1 MKKPFIRLAIFFMA
15 IATICMSGSCIAVS
29 GETSEKNADTVLY
42 GNTSDNTYYE
52 YADKFAESP
61 LGQQALTVAGG
72 DYASETGSG
81 AVKKSV
87 YEGKS
92 NVLLWDTEKGT
103 VSYAFNL
110 SDAGLYNIIVTYRQV
125 EKRGSDIR
133 LSLKIDNEIL
143 FDGMEEITLPRLWK
157 NKGEV
162 RVDGNGDQFA
172 PEQIEAPQWT
182 AVAISDKDGVTTS
195 PYEFM
200 LSSGTHTITFE
211 LLQEA
216 LCIESISLTTPK
228 RPLNYEEAKNNYPD
242 AKNYSG
248 KPIVIQGED
257 ASVKT
262 TNSLIPKSDNSNA
275 NLNPIDSK
283 NLLINIIG
291 GSSWSKPGEKLT
303 WEFTVPESA
312 YYSLGIKFNQSYL
325 INGVSYRTLK
335 IDGEI
340 PFEEAKSLAFEYK
353 TSWQNM
359 TFGEEKPYL
368 IYLEKG
374 PHELSLEVTM
384 AKFAEYYTRLE
395 KVVSLLGDE
404 YIKIN
409 MITGENPDAN
419 RNYDLF
425 KQIPNFNETLNSAK
439 NDLDKLASDMKK
451 DFGERSSSLIAAI
464 NGMSQTL
471 SQMIENPYTSH
482 RYKSSYYTNY
492 QSVSAWLYDMKSMPL
507 AIDEMYISAPD
518 YKADNAKPG
527 FLKAFNFSVR
537 KFIYSFAQSY
547 YTESNSKTDS
557 DKQEIKIWV
566 NWGRDQAQILDTLIR
581 ESFTAKTGI
590 PVRLE
595 AVNTT
600 VINGILSGNPPDLM
614 LHMARTAPVN
624 YAMRGVLKDLTEFE
638 DFDEVMKRFQSS
650 SATPY
655 EYNGGCYALPD
666 TQAFYIMF
674 YREDI
679 LSQLGIDVPKTWDE
693 FLEATT
699 AIQRKKMQVW
709 LPYMNITSATT
720 VDTGIGGLSIFPS
733 LMNQSGLSLY
743 NAEKN
748 GCNLNNYEAISVFEK
763 WTSFYTDYKIP
774 KEASFYNRFRLG
786 TMPLGIETYTTYQTL
801 MSAAPEIQDR
811 WHIAPIPGIMN
822 EDGTI
827 NNSCS
832 GSGTGAG
839 VLKGTGR
846 ENEAWEF
853 IKWWTS
859 AETQLS
865 YSNNLESILGSVGRV
880 ASANIEA
887 VSNMSWKPDDLK
899 IILEQ
904 WKQVKEIEE
913 IPGSYYLTR
922 SLDQAFWSVINGS
935 STAKE
940 AITEWSRITDNE
952 IKRKIA
958 EYEE

>member
-1 MKKPFIRLAIFFMA
+1 MKKLFIKSAALFVA
-15 IATICMSGSCIAVS
+15 IATVCTTVNGITAGA
-29 GETSEKNADTVLY
+29 ETSQSQNVSISDADT
-42 GNTSDNTYYE
+42 SDTTYYE

-61 LGQQALTVAGG
+61 LGKQTITVAGS
-72 DYASETGSG
+72 DYSSEADSE
-81 AVKKSV
+81 AVKKSE
-87 YEGKS
+87 YNGKS
-92 NVLLWDTEKGT
+92 NVLIWDSEKGS
-103 VSYAFNL
+103 VSYSFNVA
-110 SDAGLYNIIVTYRQV
+110 DAGLYNIVISYMQV
-125 EKRGSDIR
+125 EKRGADIR
-133 LSLKIDNEIL
+133 MSLNLDGKIL
-143 FDGMEEITLPRLWK
+143 FDGMEEISLPRLWK
-157 NKGEV
+157 NNGEV
-162 RVDGNGDQFA
+162 RVDGSGDQFA
-172 PEQIEAPQWT
+172 PEQVEVPMWT
-182 AVAISDKDGVTTS
+182 KAMVSDKDGIMNS

-200 LSSGTHTITFE
+200 LSAGTHTVTLG

-216 LCIESISLTTPK
+216 LCVESISLEPPE
-228 RPLNYEEAKNNYPD
+228 RSLSYEEARSNYPKAED
-242 AKNYSG
+242 YSG
-248 KPIVIQGED
+248 EPIVIQGED
-257 ASVKT
+257 ATVKT
-262 TNSLIPKSDNSNA
+262 SNSLIPKSDNSNA
-275 NLNPIDSK
+275 NLNPVDSK
-283 NLLINIIG
+283 NILINIIG

-312 YYSLGIKFNQSYL
+312 YYSFGMKFNQSYL
-325 INGVSYRTLK
+325 VNGISYRTLK
-335 IDGEI
+335 IDGKV

-359 TFGEEKPYL
+359 TFGDDEPYL

-374 PHELSLEVTM
+374 KHELSFEVTM
-384 AKFAEYYTRLE
+384 SKFADYYTRLE
-395 KVVSLLGDE
+395 KIVTVLGDE

-425 KQIPNFNETLNSAK
+425 KQIPNFNETLTSAK
-439 NDLDKLASDMKK
+439 NELDELAKDMKN
-451 DFGERSSSLIAAI
+451 DFGDRSSSLIAAI

-471 SQMIENPYTSH
+471 KLMVENPYTSH
-482 RYKSSYYTNY
+482 RYKSNYYTNY

-507 AIDEMYISAPD
+507 AIDEMYIAAPG
-518 YKADNAKPG
+518 YKANNAKPG
-527 FLKAFNFSVR
+527 FFKAIGFSVQ
-537 KFIYSFAQSY
+537 KFLFSFAQNY
-547 YTESNSKTDS
+547 YVESGSSTNGG
-557 DKQEIKIWV
+557 KQQIKIWV
-566 NWGRDQAQILDTLIR
+566 NWGRDQTQVLDNLIR
-581 ESFTAKTGI
+581 ESFTAETGI

-638 DFDEVMKRFQSS
+638 DFDEVMKRFQP
-650 SATPY
+650 SASTPY
-655 EYNGGCYALPD
+655 QYNDGCYALPD

-679 LSQLGIDVPKTWDE
+679 LNQLGISVPKTWDE

-699 AIQRKKMQVW
+699 EIQRKKMQVW
-709 LPYMNITSATT
+709 LPYTNISTATT

-743 NAEKN
+743 NEEKN
-748 GCNLNNYEAISVFEK
+748 GCNLNNYDAIAVFEK
-763 WTSFYTDYKIP
+763 WASFYTDYKIP

-786 TMPLGIETYTTYQTL
+786 TMPLGIETYTVYQTL

-811 WHIAPIPGIMN
+811 WHIAPIPGVMN
-822 EDGTI
+822 EDGSI

-865 YSNNLESILGSVGRV
+865 YSNNLESILGTVGRV

-887 VSNMSWKPDDLK
+887 VSGMSWKPEDLK

-904 WKQVKEIEE
+904 WSQVKEIEE

-922 SLDQAFWSVINGS
+922 SLDQAFWSVISGS
-935 STAKE
+935 STTKE
-940 AITEWSRITDNE
+940 AITEWSQITDNE

-958 EYEE
+958 EYAE

>member
-1 MKKPFIRLAIFFMA
+1 MKKPFVKSAALFIA
-15 IATICMSGSCIAVS
+15 IATVC
-29 GETSEKNADTVLY
+29 TSVNGIKASAEISENQSDLVTYVGTGDT
-42 GNTSDNTYYE
+42 TYYE
-52 YADKFAESP
+52 YAERFAQSS
-61 LGQQALTVAGG
+61 LGKQTITVAGS
-72 DYASETGSG
+72 DYSSESSSE
-81 AVKKSV
+81 AVKKAE
-87 YEGKS
+87 YNGKS
-92 NVLLWDTEKGT
+92 NVLFWDSEKGS
-103 VSYAFNL
+103 VSYSFNI
-110 SDAGLYNIIVTYRQV
+110 SDAGLYNIVISYMQV

-133 LSLKIDNEIL
+133 MSLKIDGEFL
-143 FDGMEEITLPRLWK
+143 FDGLEEIALPRLWE
-157 NKGEV
+157 NKGDV

-172 PEQIEAPQWT
+172 PEQVEAPRWT
-182 AVAISDKDGVTTS
+182 EMAISDKDGVTTA

-200 LSSGTHTITFE
+200 FSSGTHTITLD

-216 LCIESISLTTPK
+216 LCIESISLTSPE
-228 RPLNYEEAKNNYPD
+228 RPLKYEEARNNYPD
-242 AKNYSG
+242 ENNYDG
-248 KPIVIQGED
+248 TPIVIQGED
-257 ASVKT
+257 ATVKT

-275 NLNPIDSK
+275 NLNPVDSK

-335 IDGEI
+335 IDGKI

-359 TFGEEKPYL
+359 TFGNDEPYL

-374 PHELSLEVTM
+374 QHELSLEVTM

-395 KVVSLLGDE
+395 KIVSLLGDE

-425 KQIPNFNETLNSAK
+425 RQIPNFNETLTAAKGGLDELSVDMK
-439 NDLDKLASDMKK
+439 ND
-451 DFGERSSSLIAAI
+451 FGDRSSSLIAAI

-471 SQMIENPYTSH
+471 GQMIENQYTSH

-507 AIDEMYISAPD
+507 AIDEMYIAAPD
-518 YKADNAKPG
+518 YKANNARPG
-527 FLKAFNFSVR
+527 FLKAVGFSVR
-537 KFIYSFAQSY
+537 KFIYSFSQSY
-547 YTESNSKTDS
+547 YIENESLTES

-566 NWGRDQAQILDTLIR
+566 NWGRDQTQVLDTLIR
-581 ESFTAKTGI
+581 ESFTVETGI

-600 VINGILSGNPPDLM
+600 VINGILSGNPPDLI
-614 LHMARTAPVN
+614 LHMARTSPVN
-624 YAMRGVLKDLTEFE
+624 YAMRGVLKDLTEFK

-650 SATPY
+650 SASPY

-679 LSQLGIDVPKTWDE
+679 LDQLGIKVPKTWDE

-699 AIQRKKMQVW
+699 EIQRKKMQVW
-709 LPYMNITSATT
+709 LPYTNISTATT
-720 VDTGIGGLSIFPS
+720 VNTGIGGLSIFPS

-748 GCNLNNYEAISVFEK
+748 GCNLNNYDAIAVFER
-763 WTSFYTDYKIP
+763 WISFYTDYKIP
-774 KEASFYNRFRLG
+774 KEANFYNRFRLG

-811 WHIAPIPGIMN
+811 WHIAPIPGVMN

-865 YSNNLESILGSVGRV
+865 YSNNLESILGPVGRV

-904 WKQVKEIEE
+904 WKQVKEIDE